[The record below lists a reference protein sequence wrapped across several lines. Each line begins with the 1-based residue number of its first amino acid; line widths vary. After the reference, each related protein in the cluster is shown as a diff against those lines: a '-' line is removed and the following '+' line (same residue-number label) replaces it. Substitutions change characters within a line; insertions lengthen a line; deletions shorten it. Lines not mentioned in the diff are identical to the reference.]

1 MVNSVIEQTTP
12 VTQFINDNE
21 NKFNTQFYN
30 IGGNKSNFNVFAAE
44 IKKLK
49 ANFSL
54 IEIFEI
60 NLNFYQIDF
69 YLFIHCRI
77 TTVITVSKNQG
88 QVLHFQYMK
97 NLMQ

>member
-69 YLFIHCRI
+69 YLYIHAQSQQLLQCQKIRDRYCTFNI
-77 TTVITVSKNQG
+77 
-88 QVLHFQYMK
+88 
-97 NLMQ
+97 